1 MKALCDVHLSM
12 RLVKFLAANGVEALH
27 ANSLPHKS
35 ESTDAELSAY
45 ADQHNCVVFTKD
57 EDFRTSYLLRRVPR
71 KLTYIRVTNGLRD
84 NDLVALIGRHL
95 AELKQLDS
103 CESFYLEINAEQLT
117 VIMAS

>member
-12 RLVKFLAANGVEALH
+12 RLVKFLTASGVEAIH
-27 ANSLPHKS
+27 VNSLPRKS

-45 ADQHNCVVFTKD
+45 ADQHNYVVFTKD

-71 KLTYIRVTNGLRD
+71 KLIHIRTGNGMRD
-84 NDLVALIGRHL
+84 SALVELIGRHL

-103 CESFYLEINAEQLT
+103 CTSFYLEINAEQLT

>member
-1 MKALCDVHLSM
+1 MRALCDVHLSM
-12 RLVKFLAANGVEALH
+12 RLVKFLVANGVAALH
-27 ANSLPHKS
+27 ANSLPRES

-45 ADQHNCVVFTKD
+45 ADQHDCVVFTKD

-71 KLTYIRVTNGLRD
+71 KLIHIRTGNGMRD
-84 NDLVALIGRHL
+84 NALVELIGQHL

-103 CESFYLEINAEQLT
+103 CTSFYLEINAEQLT